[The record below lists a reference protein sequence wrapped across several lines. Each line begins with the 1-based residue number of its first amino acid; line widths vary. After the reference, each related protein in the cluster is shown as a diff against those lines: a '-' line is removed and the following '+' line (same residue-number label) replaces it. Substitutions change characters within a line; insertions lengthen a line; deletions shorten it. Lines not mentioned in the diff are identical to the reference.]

1 MALLIVDIDVYKI
14 FIAIFLFIVYIII
27 ANWGMIL

>member
-1 MALLIVDIDVYKI
+1 MALLIVDIDVYTI
-14 FIAIFLFIVYIII
+14 FIAISLFIVYIII